1 MLMIMSDLKGK
12 IWMDGNLV
20 EWSDARIHV
29 LTHTLHYGTGVFEG
43 VRAYETSKGPA
54 IFRLEDHTKR
64 LFKSAEL
71 IGMKIPFQA
80 SVLNDAQ
87 SEVVALNELNN
98 AYIRPMC
105 FYGSE
110 GMGLRADNLKVHAIV
125 AAWDWGSYLGDD
137 KILNGI
143 KVKVTD
149 FPKRCDKSMIHKAK
163 ATGNYLYSM
172 LALKDALNSGFDEA
186 LILDIDNNVNEGS
199 GENFFM
205 IIDNTFYTPKD
216 GTVLNGITRQTIMEI
231 ASDLNYKVEEK
242 DISVEDVKFCDEAF
256 FTGTAAEVTPI
267 IQVDDKKINN
277 GKPGKITKQIQT
289 IYFDLIRGKIERY
302 NNWLTYIKNV

>member
-1 MLMIMSDLKGK
+1 MIMSDLKGK
-12 IWMDGNLV
+12 IWMDGKLV
-20 EWSDARIHV
+20 EWSDAKIHV

-43 VRAYETSKGPA
+43 VRAYETSDGPA
-54 IFRLEDHTKR
+54 IFRLEDHTNR
-64 LFKSAEL
+64 LFESAKL
-71 IGMKIPFQA
+71 IGMKIPYDKKE
-80 SVLNDAQ
+80 LNDAQ
-87 SEVVALNELNN
+87 SKVVKINNLKN

-110 GMGLRADNLKVHAIV
+110 GMGLRADNLKVHAII

-149 FPKRCDKSMIHKAK
+149 FPKRCEKSMLHKAK
-163 ATGNYLYSM
+163 ASGNYLYSM

-186 LILDIDNNVNEGS
+186 LILDVDDNVNEGS

-205 IIDNTFYTPKD
+205 IANNTIHTPKD
-216 GTVLNGITRQTIMEI
+216 ATVLNGITRQTVMKI
-231 ASDLNYKVEEK
+231 ARDLNYNVEETN
-242 DISVEDVKFCDEAF
+242 ISVDDVKSSDEAF

-267 IQVDDKKINN
+267 IQVDNVKIND
-277 GKPGKITKQIQT
+277 GKPGEITKKIQK
-289 IYFDLIRGKIERY
+289 IYFDTIRGKVDEY
-302 NNWLTYIKNV
+302 DSWLTQV

>member
-1 MLMIMSDLKGK
+1 MIMSDLKGK

-20 EWSDARIHV
+20 EWSDAKIHV

-43 VRAYETSKGPA
+43 VRAYETSNGPA
-54 IFRLEDHTKR
+54 IFRLEDHTNR
-64 LFKSAEL
+64 LFESAKL
-71 IGMKIPFQA
+71 IGMKIPYNA
-80 SVLNDAQ
+80 KELNDAQ
-87 SEVVALNELNN
+87 TQVVKINDLKN

-110 GMGLRADNLKVHAIV
+110 GMGLRADNLKVHTII

-149 FPKRCDKSMIHKAK
+149 FPKRSEKSMLHKAK
-163 ATGNYLYSM
+163 ASGNYLYSM

-186 LILDIDNNVNEGS
+186 LILDIDDNVNEGS

-205 IIDNTFYTPKD
+205 IANNTIHTPKD
-216 GTVLNGITRQTIMEI
+216 DTVLNGITRQTVMKV
-231 ASDLNYKVEEK
+231 ASDLDYSVVES
-242 DISVEDVKFCDEAF
+242 DISVEDVKSSDEAF

-267 IQVDDKKINN
+267 IQVDNVKIND
-277 GKPGKITKQIQT
+277 GKPGQVTKQIQN
-289 IYFDLIRGKIERY
+289 IYFNLIRGKVEEY
-302 NNWLTYIKNV
+302 SNWLTLV

>member
-1 MLMIMSDLKGK
+1 MKMSDLKGK
-12 IWMDGNLV
+12 IWMDGKLV
-20 EWSDARIHV
+20 DWSDAKVHV

-43 VRAYETSKGPA
+43 VRAYETSGGPA
-54 IFRLEDHTKR
+54 IFRLEDHTNR
-64 LFKSAEL
+64 LFESARL
-71 IGMKIPFQA
+71 IGMKIPYN
-80 SVLNDAQ
+80 SKELNDAQ
-87 SEVVALNELNN
+87 SKVVKINNLKN

-110 GMGLRADNLKVHAIV
+110 GMGLRADNLKVHAII

-149 FPKRCDKSMIHKAK
+149 FPKRCEKSMLHKAK
-163 ATGNYLYSM
+163 ASGNYLYSM

-186 LILDIDNNVNEGS
+186 LILDVDDNVNEGS

-205 IIDNTFYTPKD
+205 IANNTIHTPKD
-216 GTVLNGITRQTIMEI
+216 ATVLNGITRQTVMKI
-231 ASDLNYKVEEK
+231 ARDLNYNVEETN
-242 DISVEDVKFCDEAF
+242 ISVDDVKSSNEAF

-267 IQVDDKKINN
+267 IQVDNVKIND
-277 GKPGKITKQIQT
+277 GKPGEITKKIQK
-289 IYFDLIRGKIERY
+289 IYFDTIRGKVDEY
-302 NNWLTYIKNV
+302 DSWLTQV

>member
-54 IFRLEDHTKR
+54 IFRLEDHTNR
-64 LFKSAEL
+64 LFESAEL
-71 IGMKIPFQA
+71 IGMKIPFHA

>member
-1 MLMIMSDLKGK
+1 MIMSDLKGK

-20 EWSDARIHV
+20 EWSDAKIHV

-43 VRAYETSKGPA
+43 VRAYETSDGPA
-54 IFRLEDHTKR
+54 IFRLEDHTNR
-64 LFKSAEL
+64 LFESAKL
-71 IGMKIPFQA
+71 IGMKIPYDA
-80 SVLNDAQ
+80 KELNDAQ
-87 SEVVALNELNN
+87 SQVVKINNLKN

-110 GMGLRADNLKVHAIV
+110 GMGLRADNLKVHAII

-149 FPKRCDKSMIHKAK
+149 FPKRSEKSMLHKAK
-163 ATGNYLYSM
+163 ASGNYLYSM

-186 LILDIDNNVNEGS
+186 LILDIDDNVNEGS

-205 IIDNTFYTPKD
+205 ITNNAIHTPKD
-216 GTVLNGITRQTIMEI
+216 ATVLNGITRQTVMKI
-231 ASDLNYKVEEK
+231 ARDLNYSVEETN
-242 DISVEDVKFCDEAF
+242 ISVDDVKSSDEAF

-267 IQVDDKKINN
+267 IQVDNVKINN
-277 GKPGKITKQIQT
+277 GKPGEITKKIQK
-289 IYFDLIRGKIERY
+289 IYFDLIRGKIDEY
-302 NNWLTYIKNV
+302 SSWLTQV

>member
-1 MLMIMSDLKGK
+1 
-12 IWMDGNLV
+12 MDGNLV
-20 EWSDARIHV
+20 EWSDAKIHV

-43 VRAYETSKGPA
+43 VRAYETSDGPA
-54 IFRLEDHTKR
+54 IFRLEDHTNR
-64 LFKSAEL
+64 LFESAKL
-71 IGMKIPFQA
+71 IGMKIPYDA
-80 SVLNDAQ
+80 KELNDAQ
-87 SEVVALNELNN
+87 SQVVKINNLKN

-149 FPKRCDKSMIHKAK
+149 FPKRSEKSMLHKAK
-163 ATGNYLYSM
+163 ASGNYLYSM

-186 LILDIDNNVNEGS
+186 LILDTDDNVNEGS

-205 IIDNTFYTPKD
+205 ISNNIIHTPKD
-216 GTVLNGITRQTIMEI
+216 ATVLNGITRQTVMKI
-231 ASDLNYKVEEK
+231 ARDFNYSVEETN
-242 DISVEDVKFCDEAF
+242 ISVDDVKSSDEAF

-267 IQVDDKKINN
+267 IQVDNVKIND
-277 GKPGKITKQIQT
+277 GKPGEITKKIQK
-289 IYFDLIRGKIERY
+289 IYFDLIRGKVDEY
-302 NNWLTYIKNV
+302 SSWLTQV

>member
-1 MLMIMSDLKGK
+1 MIMSDLKGK
-12 IWMDGNLV
+12 IWMDGKLV
-20 EWSDARIHV
+20 EWSDAKIHV

-43 VRAYETSKGPA
+43 VRAYETSDGPA
-54 IFRLEDHTKR
+54 IFRLEDYTNR
-64 LFKSAEL
+64 LFESAKL
-71 IGMKIPFQA
+71 IGMQIPYDA
-80 SVLNDAQ
+80 KELNDAQ
-87 SEVVALNELNN
+87 SQVVKINNLKN

-137 KILNGI
+137 KILNVI

-149 FPKRCDKSMIHKAK
+149 FPKRCEKSMLHKAK
-163 ATGNYLYSM
+163 ASGNYLYSM

-186 LILDIDNNVNEGS
+186 LILDIDDNVNEGS

-205 IIDNTFYTPKD
+205 IINNTIHTPKD
-216 GTVLNGITRQTIMEI
+216 ATVLNGITRQTVMKI
-231 ASDLNYKVEEK
+231 ARDLNYRVEETN
-242 DISVEDVKFCDEAF
+242 ISVDDVKSSDEAF

-267 IQVDDKKINN
+267 VQVDNVKIKD
-277 GKPGKITKQIQT
+277 GKPGEITKKIQK
-289 IYFDLIRGKIERY
+289 IYFDLIRGKVDEY
-302 NNWLTYIKNV
+302 SSWLTQV

>member
-1 MLMIMSDLKGK
+1 MIMSDLKGK

-54 IFRLEDHTKR
+54 IFRLEDHTNR
-64 LFKSAEL
+64 LFESAEL

>member
-1 MLMIMSDLKGK
+1 MIMSDLKGK

-54 IFRLEDHTKR
+54 IFRLEDHTNR
-64 LFKSAEL
+64 LFESAEL

-216 GTVLNGITRQTIMEI
+216 RTVLNGITRQTIMEI

-242 DISVEDVKFCDEAF
+242 DISVEDVKSCDEAF

-277 GKPGKITKQIQT
+277 GRPGKITKQIQT

-302 NNWLTYIKNV
+302 NNWLTHVKNV

>member
-1 MLMIMSDLKGK
+1 MIMSDLKGK

-29 LTHTLHYGTGVFEG
+29 LTHTFHYGTGVFEG

-54 IFRLEDHTKR
+54 IFRLEDHTNR
-64 LFKSAEL
+64 LFESAEL

-87 SEVVALNELNN
+87 SEVVALNKLDN

-186 LILDIDNNVNEGS
+186 LILDINNNVNEGS

-231 ASDLNYKVEEK
+231 ASDLNYKVQEK
-242 DISVEDVKFCDEAF
+242 DISVEDVKSCDEAF

-267 IQVDDKKINN
+267 IQLDDKKINN

>member
-1 MLMIMSDLKGK
+1 MSDLKGK
-12 IWMDGNLV
+12 IWMDGKLV
-20 EWSDARIHV
+20 EWSDAKVHV

-43 VRAYETSKGPA
+43 VRAYETSGGPA
-54 IFRLEDHTKR
+54 IFRLEDHTNR
-64 LFKSAEL
+64 LFESARL
-71 IGMKIPFQA
+71 IGMKIPYNA
-80 SVLNDAQ
+80 EELNDAQ
-87 SEVVALNELNN
+87 SKVVKINNLKN

-110 GMGLRADNLKVHAIV
+110 GMGLRADNLKVHAII

-149 FPKRCDKSMIHKAK
+149 FPKRCEKSMLHKAK
-163 ATGNYLYSM
+163 ASGNYLYSM

-186 LILDIDNNVNEGS
+186 LILDVDDNVNEGS

-205 IIDNTFYTPKD
+205 IANNTIHTPKD
-216 GTVLNGITRQTIMEI
+216 ATVLNGITRQTVMKI
-231 ASDLNYKVEEK
+231 ARDLNYNVEETN
-242 DISVEDVKFCDEAF
+242 ISVADVKSSDEAF

-267 IQVDDKKINN
+267 IQVDNVKIND
-277 GKPGKITKQIQT
+277 GKPGEITKKIQK
-289 IYFDLIRGKIERY
+289 IYFDTIRGKVDEY
-302 NNWLTYIKNV
+302 DSWLTQV

>member
-1 MLMIMSDLKGK
+1 MIMSDLKGK
-12 IWMDGNLV
+12 IWMDGKLV
-20 EWSDARIHV
+20 EWSDAKIHV

-43 VRAYETSKGPA
+43 VRAYETSDGPA
-54 IFRLEDHTKR
+54 IFRLEDHTNR
-64 LFKSAEL
+64 LFESARL
-71 IGMKIPFQA
+71 IGMKIPYDKKE
-80 SVLNDAQ
+80 LNDAQ
-87 SEVVALNELNN
+87 SKVVKINNLKN

-110 GMGLRADNLKVHAIV
+110 GMGLRADNLKVHAII

-149 FPKRCDKSMIHKAK
+149 FPKRCEKSMLHKAK
-163 ATGNYLYSM
+163 ASGNYLYSM

-186 LILDIDNNVNEGS
+186 LILDVDDNVNEGS

-205 IIDNTFYTPKD
+205 VANNTIHTPKD
-216 GTVLNGITRQTIMEI
+216 ATVLNGITRQTVMKI
-231 ASDLNYKVEEK
+231 ARDLNYNVEETN
-242 DISVEDVKFCDEAF
+242 ISVADVKSSDEAF

-267 IQVDDKKINN
+267 IQVDNVKINDGN
-277 GKPGKITKQIQT
+277 PGKITKKIQK
-289 IYFDLIRGKIERY
+289 IYFDTIRGKVDEY
-302 NNWLTYIKNV
+302 DSWLTQV

>member
-1 MLMIMSDLKGK
+1 MKMSDLKGK
-12 IWMDGNLV
+12 IWMDGKLV
-20 EWSDARIHV
+20 DWSDAKVHV

-43 VRAYETSKGPA
+43 VRAYETSGGPA
-54 IFRLEDHTKR
+54 IFRLEDHTNR
-64 LFKSAEL
+64 LFESARL
-71 IGMKIPFQA
+71 IGMKIPYDKKE
-80 SVLNDAQ
+80 LNDAQ
-87 SEVVALNELNN
+87 SKVVKINNLKN

-110 GMGLRADNLKVHAIV
+110 GMGLRADNLKVHAII

-149 FPKRCDKSMIHKAK
+149 FPKRCEKSMLHKAK
-163 ATGNYLYSM
+163 ASGNYLYSM

-186 LILDIDNNVNEGS
+186 LILDVDDNVNEGS

-205 IIDNTFYTPKD
+205 IANNTIHTPKD
-216 GTVLNGITRQTIMEI
+216 ATVLNGITRQTVMKI
-231 ASDLNYKVEEK
+231 ARDLNYNVEETN
-242 DISVEDVKFCDEAF
+242 ISVDDVKSADEAF

-267 IQVDDKKINN
+267 IQVDNVKIND
-277 GKPGKITKQIQT
+277 GKPGEITKKIQK
-289 IYFDLIRGKIERY
+289 IYFDTIRGKVDEY
-302 NNWLTYIKNV
+302 DSWLTQV

>member
-1 MLMIMSDLKGK
+1 MSDLKGK

-54 IFRLEDHTKR
+54 IFRLEDHTNR
-64 LFKSAEL
+64 LFESAEL

-87 SEVVALNELNN
+87 SEVVALNELDN

-242 DISVEDVKFCDEAF
+242 DISVEDVKSCDEAF

-289 IYFDLIRGKIERY
+289 IYFDLIRGKIEKY
-302 NNWLTYIKNV
+302 NNWLTHVKNV

>member
-1 MLMIMSDLKGK
+1 MIMSDLKGK
-12 IWMDGNLV
+12 IWMDGKLV
-20 EWSDARIHV
+20 EWSDAKIHV

-43 VRAYETSKGPA
+43 VRAYETSDGPA
-54 IFRLEDHTKR
+54 IFRLEDHTNR
-64 LFKSAEL
+64 LFESARL
-71 IGMKIPFQA
+71 IGMKIPYDKKE
-80 SVLNDAQ
+80 LNDAQ
-87 SEVVALNELNN
+87 SKVVNINNLKN

-110 GMGLRADNLKVHAIV
+110 GMGLRADNLKVHAII

-149 FPKRCDKSMIHKAK
+149 FPKRCEKSMLHKAK
-163 ATGNYLYSM
+163 ASGNYLYSM

-186 LILDIDNNVNEGS
+186 LILDVDDNVNEGS

-205 IIDNTFYTPKD
+205 VANNTIHTPKD
-216 GTVLNGITRQTIMEI
+216 ATVLNGITRQTVMKI
-231 ASDLNYKVEEK
+231 ARDLNYNVEETN
-242 DISVEDVKFCDEAF
+242 ISVADVKSSDEAF

-267 IQVDDKKINN
+267 IQVDNVKINN
-277 GKPGKITKQIQT
+277 GKPGEITKKIQK
-289 IYFDLIRGKIERY
+289 IYFDTIRGKVDEY
-302 NNWLTYIKNV
+302 DSWLTQV

>member
-1 MLMIMSDLKGK
+1 MIMSDLKGK
-12 IWMDGNLV
+12 IWMDGKLV
-20 EWSDARIHV
+20 EWSDAKIHV

-43 VRAYETSKGPA
+43 VRAYETSDGPA
-54 IFRLEDHTKR
+54 IFRLEDHTNR
-64 LFKSAEL
+64 LFESAKL
-71 IGMKIPFQA
+71 IGMQIPYDA
-80 SVLNDAQ
+80 KELNDAQ
-87 SEVVALNELNN
+87 SQVVKINNLKN

-110 GMGLRADNLKVHAIV
+110 GMGLRADNLKVHTII

-149 FPKRCDKSMIHKAK
+149 FPKRCEKSMLHKAK
-163 ATGNYLYSM
+163 ASGNYLYSM

-199 GENFFM
+199 GENFFT
-205 IIDNTFYTPKD
+205 IINNTIHTPKD
-216 GTVLNGITRQTIMEI
+216 ATVLNGITRQTVMKI
-231 ASDLNYKVEEK
+231 ARDLNYRVEETN
-242 DISVEDVKFCDEAF
+242 ISVDDVKSSDEAF

-267 IQVDDKKINN
+267 IQVDNVKIND
-277 GKPGKITKQIQT
+277 GKPGEITKKIQK
-289 IYFDLIRGKIERY
+289 IYFDLIRGKVDEY
-302 NNWLTYIKNV
+302 SSWLTQV